1 MITQP
6 GSRWLGNSAVN
17 IAGGLSV
24 ALFNL
29 ALPMLL
35 APQLSTTEFAVWSLA
50 LQAAAYVY
58 MFGLGLQTATA
69 RFVAQAQVRD
79 DADDLR
85 RTADAASLIMGAVA
99 ALALAF
105 VVALAWLYPALFP
118 QVPAQLLPTF
128 RLCLLAIGGASAVQ
142 LLALVP
148 MGLFQGTHRNLYFV
162 GPQVVVRLVTLAT
175 MLLAAQLQAPLVIH
189 AFVFSLIGVF
199 LVPAMYLLARG
210 HFSWLQLRPG
220 RTIDQV
226 RLKELLAYCGTL
238 SVWSVSM
245 LLVNT
250 VGTIIVG
257 RIAIDSAG
265 PYAVAV
271 TISTVIAGLLQAVLS
286 PLLTTGAALH
296 ATREGMLKL
305 PGLLERTTIWSTIG
319 LQTVLVLLMVG
330 YQGFAPRLT
339 PALRTPDFQTAL
351 FVLLV
356 SHCLRNTAAPY
367 AMLLVATGLH
377 RRALYTALAEGLSN
391 LVASIVLGSMYGIAG
406 VALGT
411 LVGGVLGLVGN
422 VLFNAPRTPDLIPRP
437 GRYALRGFILPTLGF
452 VPLYAL
458 LRALH

>member
-1 MITQP
+1 MKP
-6 GSRWLGNSAVN
+6 LGSRWLGNSAANVV
-17 IAGGLSV
+17 GGLSV

-29 ALPMLL
+29 ALPVLL
-35 APQLSTTEFAVWSLA
+35 APRLSATEFAVWSLA

-58 MFGLGLQTATA
+58 LFGLGLQTATA
-69 RFVAQAQVRD
+69 RFVAQAHARGD
-79 DADDLR
+79 GDDLR
-85 RTADAASLIMGAVA
+85 CTTDAAILIMGTVA
-99 ALALAF
+99 AIALAF
-105 VVALAWLYPALFP
+105 VIVLAWFYPALFP
-118 QVPAQLLPTF
+118 QVPAPLLPAF
-128 RLCLLAIGGASAVQ
+128 QLCILAIGGSSALQ

-162 GPQVVVRLVTLAT
+162 GPQVMVRLVTLAA
-175 MLLAAQLQAPLVIH
+175 MLVAAQLQAPLVIY
-189 AFVFSLIGVF
+189 ALVFSLTGLL
-199 LVPAMYLLARG
+199 LVPAMHRMARRQ
-210 HFSWLQLRPG
+210 FSWLRLRPE
-220 RTIDQV
+220 RTIDRK

-238 SVWSVSM
+238 SVWTISM

-305 PGLLERTTIWSTIG
+305 PSLLERTTVWSSIG
-319 LQTVLVLLMVG
+319 LQAVLVLMLVS
-330 YQGFAPRLT
+330 YQGFAPNLS
-339 PALRTPDFQTAL
+339 PALRSPDFQTAL
-351 FVLLV
+351 FVLLA

-391 LVASIVLGSMYGIAG
+391 LAASIFLASSFGIVG

-411 LVGGVLGLVGN
+411 LVGAVVGLTGN
-422 VLFNAPRTPDLIPRP
+422 LLFNAPRTPELSPRP
-437 GRYALRGFILPTLGF
+437 GRFALRGFFLPALGF
-452 VPLYAL
+452 VPLYAA
-458 LRALH
+458 LRALY